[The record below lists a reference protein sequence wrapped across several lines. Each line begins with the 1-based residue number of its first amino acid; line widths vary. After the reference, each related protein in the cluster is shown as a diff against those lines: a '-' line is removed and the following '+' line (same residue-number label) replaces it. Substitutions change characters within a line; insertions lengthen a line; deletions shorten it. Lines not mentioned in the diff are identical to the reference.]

1 MKIDFSIIKLPLNPS
16 LMLMGR
22 QHSFRHGILI
32 RLSDEGHAGYGE
44 ANPLP
49 GLHRESVDAVHQ
61 QLVSLQKRVT
71 GWSIP
76 LNLEEIEALLID
88 VEQVEPLLPSLRFAL
103 ESALL
108 QLAASQQETLPS
120 YLLNPAAASEVEIN
134 GLLAGEGGKE
144 ADVLQ
149 QMLGAG
155 CRTIKVKVGRNEIDK
170 EVAMVKKL
178 SSLLPD
184 NAQLRLD
191 ANQAWEISEAQHFL
205 EGVGECTVE
214 YLEEPLKNPADLHLL
229 SNDVPVPLALDES
242 LVSVSPENIDVPK
255 NVAAFILKPAVMG
268 GAKPVSQWADLAHQ
282 AGADVVISGS
292 FCSSVGLI
300 AEVGIAAAYSKS
312 AAGLGTWRWLA
323 EDVLTDRFA
332 PANYQVST
340 KHAFE
345 KLRTISE
352 HIFLSK

>member
-1 MKIDFSIIKLPLNPS
+1 MKIDFSTIKLPLDPS

-32 RLSDEGHAGYGE
+32 RLSDEGYTGYGE

-49 GLHRESVDAVHQ
+49 GLHRETVDAVHQ
-61 QLVSLQKRVT
+61 QLISFQKRVSD
-71 GWSIP
+71 WPIP
-76 LNLEEIEALLID
+76 LNLEEIDSLLND
-88 VEQVEPLLPSLRFAL
+88 AEQNRPLLPSLRFAL

-120 YLLNPAAASEVEIN
+120 YLLNPAAASEIEIN

-149 QMLGAG
+149 QMLKAG
-155 CRTIKVKVGRNEIDK
+155 CRTIKVKVGRNTIDEEI
-170 EVAMVKKL
+170 ALVKKL
-178 SSLLPD
+178 NSLLPD

-205 EGVGECTVE
+205 EGVGECAVE

-229 SNDVPVPLALDES
+229 ADRTVPLALDES
-242 LVSVSPENIDVPK
+242 LVSTSPIHLSIPENVR
-255 NVAAFILKPAVMG
+255 ALILKPALLG
-268 GAKPVSQWADLAHQ
+268 GALVVAQWARIANE

-300 AEVGIAAAYSKS
+300 AEAGIAAAYSKS

-332 PANYQVST
+332 PANYQIST

-352 HIFLSK
+352 NIFPSK